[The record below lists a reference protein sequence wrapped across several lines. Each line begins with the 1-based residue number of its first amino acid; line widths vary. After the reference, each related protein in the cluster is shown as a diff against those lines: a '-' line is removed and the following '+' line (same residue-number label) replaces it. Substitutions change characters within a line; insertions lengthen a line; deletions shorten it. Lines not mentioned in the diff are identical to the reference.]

1 MTKEH
6 YFMNF
11 TKEQLAV
18 KLEELDK
25 KYQRER
31 SCDEILAKKLL
42 RVAEFNAS
50 SPEEK
55 DLA

>member
-1 MTKEH
+1 MTKKH

-31 SCDEILAKKLL
+31 SCDEILAKKPAQEL
-42 RVAEFNAS
+42 
-50 SPEEK
+50 EK
-55 DLA
+55 ECATA

>member
-11 TKEQLAV
+11 TKEQLAA

-31 SCDEILAKKLL
+31 SCDEILAKKPAQEL
-42 RVAEFNAS
+42 
-50 SPEEK
+50 EK
-55 DLA
+55 ECAIA

>member
-11 TKEQLAV
+11 TKE
-18 KLEELDK
+18 LEELDK

-31 SCDEILAKKLL
+31 SCDEILAKKPAQEL
-42 RVAEFNAS
+42 
-50 SPEEK
+50 EK
-55 DLA
+55 ECATA

>member
-25 KYQRER
+25 KYQR
-31 SCDEILAKKLL
+31 DEILAKKPAQEL
-42 RVAEFNAS
+42 
-50 SPEEK
+50 EK
-55 DLA
+55 ECATA

>member
-11 TKEQLAV
+11 TKEQLAD

-31 SCDEILAKKLL
+31 SCDEILAKKPAQEL
-42 RVAEFNAS
+42 
-50 SPEEK
+50 EK
-55 DLA
+55 ECATA